1 MEGNIMPNVRQEI
14 YSKLLSALKETPSG
28 PLSEET
34 LQKMGT
40 IAEEDLETL
49 LDNLKYLESKGL
61 IASTSPFVT
70 KDHPAIAIRVY
81 LEDLRAL

>member
-1 MEGNIMPNVRQEI
+1 MSNVRQEI
-14 YSKLLSALKETPSG
+14 YSKLLSLLKETPSG

-34 LQKMGT
+34 LQKMGM
-40 IAEEDLETL
+40 IAEENIEIL

-61 IASTSPFVT
+61 IVSTSPFVT
-70 KDHPAIAIRVY
+70 KDHPAIAVRLY